1 MNKLRIL
8 LVRFFSKLKR
18 RESLSV
24 EHLIREKINK
34 FIEKCIEFEKE
45 ICTEKGDI
53 KEEYQETVLD
63 KYLDLFAD
71 IEKEISTDELGIIV
85 EKQKETVKRYFIA
98 YYILD
103 ERIFRQ
109 LNEKMKDSPSWKL
122 EAQIRLYMMF
132 LKTFREILS
141 LLSSGFSNCALART
155 RTLYELG
162 VYISLIN
169 KHSEELSERFC
180 KYCNVQ
186 SLNIAKAMSFKDK
199 KDKLIEVINAFDYET
214 EFTFE
219 NGWARILFNDTS
231 EKKYISFKDL
241 AELTTFNKY
250 YPMYKVSCN
259 FVHGNL
265 FSSLQSLDS
274 AKEERGK
281 NFWNTSPSNEG
292 IREVV
297 LFLKIYIPMLVI
309 NYTETFEDVKLLET
323 MINAFLLGKE
333 ILEINQ
339 VNYMD

>member
-1 MNKLRIL
+1 MNKFRIL

-18 RESLSV
+18 RESLSM

-34 FIEKCIEFEKE
+34 FIEKCIEFETE

-63 KYLDLFAD
+63 KYLEFFEN

-103 ERIFRQ
+103 ERIFKQ
-109 LNEKMKDSPSWKL
+109 LNENMKDAPSWKS
-122 EAQIRLYMMF
+122 EAKIRLYMMF

-141 LLSSGFSNCALART
+141 LLSNGFSNCALART

-169 KHSEELSERFC
+169 KHSEELAERFC

-186 SLNIAKAMSFKDK
+186 SLDIAKAMSFKDK
-199 KDKLIEVINAFDYET
+199 KDKLIEVINTFDYET
-214 EFTFE
+214 EFRTK
-219 NGWARILFNDTS
+219 NGWARILFDDIPK
-231 EKKYISFKDL
+231 KKYIDFKDL
-241 AELTTFNKY
+241 AELTTFNEY
-250 YPMYKVSCN
+250 YPMYKMSCN

-274 AKEERGK
+274 AIEERGK
-281 NFWNTSPSNEG
+281 NFWNTSPSDEG
-292 IREVV
+292 ISEVV
-297 LFLKIYIPMLVI
+297 LFLKIYIPMFI
-309 NYTETFEDVKLLET
+309 MNYTECFEEVK
-323 MINAFLLGKE
+323 MIENMTTAFLLEKE
-333 ILEINQ
+333 IRETT
-339 VNYMD
+339 